1 MSNYYPKDDNA
12 ILEINLKALS
22 SNFKVLKKKL
32 NKNIECAATVKAN
45 AYGIGDKAVIKSL
58 IKN

>member
-32 NKNIECAATVKAN
+32 NKNI
-45 AYGIGDKAVIKSL
+45 
-58 IKN
+58 

>member
-22 SNFKVLKKKL
+22 SNFKEKKK
-32 NKNIECAATVKAN
+32 KT
-45 AYGIGDKAVIKSL
+45 
-58 IKN
+58 